1 MQVATNGTA
10 TISGIAG
17 GTAPYTILWST
28 SPAQGTTTAT
38 GLTAGTYN
46 VTVTDANGCIYT
58 SSTTIT
64 EPVDGVVATITGQT
78 NIACNGGTV
87 GDATVTGS
95 GGTPYTSGDPY
106 TYLWSDGQTTATAV
120 GLAAGTYVVTVTD
133 SPGCTQQLR

>member
-1 MQVATNGTA
+1 MQASNNGTA

-28 SPAQGTTTAT
+28 SPARGTTTAT

-64 EPVDGVVATITGQT
+64 EPVDGVAATITGQT

-95 GGTPYTSGDPY
+95 GGTVHIGRPI
-106 TYLWSDGQTTATAV
+106 YLLMERWSNHCNSSRLSSRNVCSNGN
-120 GLAAGTYVVTVTD
+120 
-133 SPGCTQQLR
+133 